1 MHTYTCPHCQEEL
14 ERTAPGRGVYWYC
27 PVCQGR
33 LAGMGLVRRLI
44 DRVAVNAVWRAASDS
59 PHPGP
64 HVCPACMKPMP
75 LVAPDAGL
83 PPLDVC
89 GRCHLIWFDGG
100 EWEAM
105 PASPVP
111 PGPPELS
118 PKAKAML
125 ALRKVES
132 IRATAEVN
140 DRDRSGLGASVWRVV
155 PYIFD
160 IPVNRPYLPLPGIP
174 MVLVLLSLAAFILA
188 GSDWPDLLPPWTG
201 GRVRVFP
208 LVLVLSLLLHGGIV
222 HLAASL
228 YAFVLGARLV
238 EARLG
243 SGRLLVIAGGSGLL
257 GVLLATLHG
266 GGSGV
271 PVIGMSG
278 VATGLLV
285 FEGLCRPWE
294 RMDLA
299 LGSTGGPH
307 GWAVPAWVVVAAW
320 LLGIGAAGQFGVAGM
335 SPLPVM
341 VHLGGA
347 LVALAAWARWREE

>member
-1 MHTYTCPHCQEEL
+1 
-14 ERTAPGRGVYWYC
+14 
-27 PVCQGR
+27 
-33 LAGMGLVRRLI
+33 MGLARRLI
-44 DRVAVNAVWRAASDS
+44 DRAAVNAVWRAAVDS

-64 HVCPACMKPMP
+64 HACPSCAKQMP

-105 PASPVP
+105 PAATRVP
-111 PGPPELS
+111 GRPELS

-132 IRATAEVN
+132 IRTMAEVEE
-140 DRDRSGLGASVWRVV
+140 RGGSALHRSVWAVV
-155 PYIFD
+155 PHLLG
-160 IPVNRPYLPLPGIP
+160 IPVTRPVLPLPGIP
-174 MVLVLLSLAAFILA
+174 MVLVLLSLAVFILI
-188 GSDWPDLLPPWTG
+188 GSDLPDLLPPMTG
-201 GRVRVFP
+201 GQGRLFP
-208 LVLVLSLLLHGGIV
+208 LVLALSLLLHGGVV
-222 HLAASL
+222 HLAVSL
-228 YAFVLGARLV
+228 YAFVLGARMV
-238 EARLG
+238 DARLG
-243 SGRLLVIAGGSGLL
+243 TGRLLVVAGGSGLS

-266 GGSGV
+266 GGAGV
-271 PVIGMSG
+271 PVIGLSG
-278 VATGLLV
+278 MATGLLV
-285 FEGLCRPWE
+285 FEGICRPWE

-307 GWAVPAWVVVAAW
+307 GWAVPAWVVVAVW
-320 LLGIGAAGQFGVAGM
+320 LLGIAAAGQYGVAGM